1 MNKKE
6 KAILID
12 LKNQLT
18 ANYIEAEK
26 TIKVLHRICKRHGL
40 RMSIECKYNLY
51 VILSSDKTNEEEK
64 QDANIIYANY
74 QQAIGKINTINQI
87 IKLLGVE

>member
-26 TIKVLHRICKRHGL
+26 SIKALHRICKRYGL

>member
-6 KAILID
+6 KTILID

-18 ANYIEAEK
+18 ANYMVAEK
-26 TIKVLHRICKRHGL
+26 SIKVLHRICKRYGL

-64 QDANIIYANY
+64 QDAIIIYTNY
-74 QQAIGKINTINQI
+74 QQAIGKINTITQTL
-87 IKLLGVE
+87 KLLGVE

>member
-1 MNKKE
+1 MNKNE

-26 TIKVLHRICKRHGL
+26 SIKALHRICKRYGL

-51 VILSSDKTNEEEK
+51 VILSSNKTNEEEK
-64 QDANIIYANY
+64 QDATNIYANY

-87 IKLLGVE
+87 IKLLGGE